1 MRRFLNTIFEVPR
14 TGAPLWKRIILVEIG
29 LIVCGLAFAIMLRA
43 AIGLDPWD
51 AFHQGISFITG
62 VSIGTVVV
70 IVGFAVMFLW
80 IFLKQKLG
88 LGTIMNAITIGIA
101 INVFYAWIPTAS
113 NYLIGVV
120 YFLVGILINGVGIS
134 MYVGGGLG
142 PGPRDGLMTGLVKR
156 TGKPLWLIRTAIE
169 VVVLGLGWAFGGTI
183 GLGTVLYAFTIGP
196 VVHVML
202 PWFNL
207 DKVTEP
213 EDLEGH

>member
-1 MRRFLNTIFEVPR
+1 MRRFLNIIFEVPR

-51 AFHQGISFITG
+51 AFHQGISFLTG
-62 VSIGTVVV
+62 VSIGTVVI

>member
-1 MRRFLNTIFEVPR
+1 MRRLLNTIFEVPR
-14 TGAPLWKRIILVEIG
+14 NGAPLWKRIILVEIG

-51 AFHQGISFITG
+51 AFHQGLSYITG

-113 NYLIGVV
+113 TYLIGVV

-207 DKVTEP
+207 DKVKEP

>member
-1 MRRFLNTIFEVPR
+1 MRRLLNAIFEVPR
-14 TGAPLWKRIILVEIG
+14 TGAPLWKRVILVEIG

-51 AFHQGISFITG
+51 AFHQGISFLTG

-88 LGTIMNAITIGIA
+88 LGTIMNAITIGIS

-113 NYLIGVV
+113 NFLFGVV
-120 YFLVGILINGVGIS
+120 YFVVGIFINGVGIS

-207 DKVTEP
+207 DKVKEP

>member
-1 MRRFLNTIFEVPR
+1 MRRFLNTIFEVPH

-101 INVFYAWIPTAS
+101 INVFYAWIPSAS

-120 YFLVGILINGVGIS
+120 YFIVGILINGLGIS

-207 DKVTEP
+207 DKVKEP

>member
-1 MRRFLNTIFEVPR
+1 MRRLLNTIFEVPR

-51 AFHQGISFITG
+51 AFHQGLSFITG

-207 DKVTEP
+207 DKVKEP

>member
-120 YFLVGILINGVGIS
+120 YFLVGILINGLGIS

>member
-1 MRRFLNTIFEVPR
+1 MRRLLNTIFEVPR

-51 AFHQGISFITG
+51 AFHQGLSFITG

-113 NYLIGVV
+113 TFLIGVV

-207 DKVTEP
+207 DKVKEP

>member
-14 TGAPLWKRIILVEIG
+14 TGAPLWKRVVLVEIG
-29 LIVCGLAFAIMLRA
+29 LIVCGFAFAIMLQA

-51 AFHQGISFITG
+51 AFHLGLSKATG
-62 VSIGTVVV
+62 VSIGIVVV

-88 LGTIMNAITIGIA
+88 IGTILNAITIGIS
-101 INVFYAWIPTAS
+101 IDFFITLIPKAPDFWWG
-113 NYLIGVV
+113 LG
-120 YFLVGILINGVGIS
+120 YFIVAILINGLGIS
-134 MYVGGGLG
+134 MYIGGGIG
-142 PGPRDGLMTGLVKR
+142 PGPRDGLMTGLVR
-156 TGKPLWLIRTAIE
+156 ITQRPLWLVRTAIE
-169 VVVLGLGWAFGGTI
+169 VVVLGLGWIMGGTV
-183 GLGTVLYAFTIGP
+183 GLGTVIYAFSIGP

-207 DKVTEP
+207 DKVKEP

>member
-1 MRRFLNTIFEVPR
+1 MKLLNAIFEVPR
-14 TGAPLWKRIILVEIG
+14 TGAPLWKRILLVEVG
-29 LIVCGLAFAIMLRA
+29 LIVCGLAFAIMLQA

-51 AFHQGISFITG
+51 AFHQGISFLTG

-70 IVGFAVMFLW
+70 IVGFAVLFLW

-101 INVFYAWIPTAS
+101 INVFYALIPTAS
-113 NYLIGVV
+113 NYLIGVG
-120 YFLVGILINGVGIS
+120 YFVVGILINGLGIS

-156 TGKPLWLIRTAIE
+156 TGKPLWLVRTAIE

-207 DKVTEP
+207 DKVKEP

>member
-14 TGAPLWKRIILVEIG
+14 TGAPLWKRVILVEIG

-51 AFHQGISFITG
+51 AFHQGISFLTG

-70 IVGFAVMFLW
+70 IVGFAVLFLW

-88 LGTIMNAITIGIA
+88 LGTIMNAITIGIS
-101 INVFYAWIPTAS
+101 INVFYTWIPDAS

-120 YFLVGILINGVGIS
+120 YFVVGILINGLGIS

-207 DKVTEP
+207 DKVKEP

>member
-1 MRRFLNTIFEVPR
+1 MRRLLNTIFEVPR

-51 AFHQGISFITG
+51 AFHQGISFLTG

-113 NYLIGVV
+113 TYLIGVV

-142 PGPRDGLMTGLVKR
+142 PGPRDGLMTGLVRR

>member
-51 AFHQGISFITG
+51 AFHQGISFLTG
-62 VSIGTVVV
+62 VSIGTVVI

>member
-1 MRRFLNTIFEVPR
+1 VKLLNALFEVPR

-51 AFHQGISFITG
+51 AFHQGISFLTG

-113 NYLIGVV
+113 NYLIGVL
-120 YFLVGILINGVGIS
+120 YFVVGILINGIGIS

-142 PGPRDGLMTGLVKR
+142 PGPRDGLMTGLVRR

-207 DKVTEP
+207 DKVKEP

>member
-1 MRRFLNTIFEVPR
+1 MKLLNAIFEVPR
-14 TGAPLWKRIILVEIG
+14 TGAQLWKRVILVEIG

-51 AFHQGISFITG
+51 AFHQGISFLTG

-120 YFLVGILINGVGIS
+120 YFVVGILINGVGIS

>member
-1 MRRFLNTIFEVPR
+1 MKLLNAIFEVPR

-51 AFHQGISFITG
+51 AFHQGISFLTG

-120 YFLVGILINGVGIS
+120 YFVVGILINGIGIS

-156 TGKPLWLIRTAIE
+156 TGKPLWLIRTSIE